1 MPFFDSKTGSFSP
14 LNIEKKWS
22 IGWFIWRFFGPW
34 IKNYREKSVDRVGI
48 IEKNWSIPEKYRE
61 KLVDS
66 FCKLLIFYIYLPV
79 DNGIPFPFLRYPF
92 FSLYTLHTSVP
103 INLSLKV
110 APRLRV
116 LWTLRQSQ
124 SWIDTYPPF
133 ASGSLRPMLR
143 MAFQNV
149 ISPNLDINCKKNY
162 EKTKRWKE
170 RKCAIKGKNS
180 QDLNHSALHWTPF
193 CFQGRH
199 VWKKIALWINMAFYF
214 SSTPDRA

>member
-48 IEKNWSIPEKYRE
+48 IEKNWSILKNYRE

-92 FSLYTLHTSVP
+92 FSLYTLT
-103 INLSLKV
+103 
-110 APRLRV
+110 RLYPSTFPQKWLLGFAFCGRYASRSHE
-116 LWTLRQSQ
+116 LTPTLRSPLAHYAPC
-124 SWIDTYPPF
+124 SAWPF
-133 ASGSLRPMLR
+133 KMW
-143 MAFQNV
+143 
-149 ISPNLDINCKKNY
+149 SPQTSI
-162 EKTKRWKE
+162 
-170 RKCAIKGKNS
+170 
-180 QDLNHSALHWTPF
+180 
-193 CFQGRH
+193 
-199 VWKKIALWINMAFYF
+199 
-214 SSTPDRA
+214 